1 LAPPVYESSKE
12 KLAVLLAAAAAANMQ
27 PPPGSNLNF
36 RSGGN
41 IRFPAK
47 NKQVKVIGKTGN
59 FQTGPNFHVS
69 KSSR

>member
-1 LAPPVYESSKE
+1 M
-12 KLAVLLAAAAAANMQ
+12 AAAAAANMQ

-36 RSGGN
+36 RLGGN
-41 IRFPAK
+41 IQFTAK